1 VEAVV
6 ARDRAYEQPVRGS
19 SLEGLW
25 IILVPE
31 EGAQVPMLARAGSGL
46 YLLGFRTGFTARKFM
61 SESKLPEGA
70 EPRMVVSANLAEML
84 GRLAGKE
91 IAGVLIDYDVATNS
105 YKEAGL
111 VY

>member
-1 VEAVV
+1 VK
-6 ARDRAYEQPVRGS
+6 GS

-31 EGAQVPMLARAGSGL
+31 DGAKVPMLARAGNGL

-61 SESKLPEGA
+61 AESRIPEGA

-84 GRLAGKE
+84 AALQGKE
-91 IAGVLIDYDVATNS
+91 ISGVLVDYDVATNS